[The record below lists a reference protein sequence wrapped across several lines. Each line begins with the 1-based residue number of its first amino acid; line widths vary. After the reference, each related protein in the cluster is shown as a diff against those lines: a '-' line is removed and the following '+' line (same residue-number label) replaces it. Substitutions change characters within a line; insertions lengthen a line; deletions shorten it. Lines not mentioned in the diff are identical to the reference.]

1 MVQKVALVVDTR
13 EHAVIDALK
22 QKLELNPDL
31 FTLDV
36 RPLNLGDW
44 ELYYGDQLLFIWERK
59 TFRDLLSSIRDG
71 RYAEQSYRLLHN
83 YEPSKVVYLIEG
95 IFSQLQPIE
104 KQTVVSCM
112 TSISLIKKMHLW
124 RTTHV
129 QDTVEQ
135 LLMCCKKIQKEFS
148 NPKNR
153 FSTPKTEV
161 PRDQNETNINVVID
175 NANETSTT
183 TTTTTTTTIIP
194 SRDQESVP
202 YSNFVIKKEKR
213 ENITRENIGVIFLKQ
228 IPGISNA
235 TAIGLMDYVQGDFHK
250 LLELVKTNITE
261 LSSIKI
267 GKRRIGKNVIEQ
279 LTIFLQ

>member
-22 QKLELNPDL
+22 QKLELYPDL

-59 TFRDLLSSIRDG
+59 TFRDLLSSIKDG

-95 IFSQLQPIE
+95 IFSQLQLIE

-112 TSISLIKKMHLW
+112 TSISLIKNMHLW

-161 PRDQNETNINVVID
+161 PRDQNETDSNVVID
-175 NANETSTT
+175 NAIETSTT
-183 TTTTTTTTIIP
+183 IP
-194 SRDQESVP
+194 SSGQESVP

>member
-22 QKLELNPDL
+22 QKLELYPDL

-59 TFRDLLSSIRDG
+59 TFRDLLSSIKDG

-83 YEPSKVVYLIEG
+83 YEPSKVIYLIEG

-153 FSTPKTEV
+153 FSTPKTV
-161 PRDQNETNINVVID
+161 ISIDQNITENNANVD
-175 NANETSTT
+175 STNETSTT
-183 TTTTTTTTIIP
+183 TTTTTIP
-194 SRDQESVP
+194 SSDQESVP

>member
-59 TFRDLLSSIRDG
+59 TFRDLLSSIKDG

-83 YEPSKVVYLIEG
+83 YEPSKVIYLIEG

-153 FSTPKTEV
+153 FSTPNTTI
-161 PRDQNETNINVVID
+161 PSNQNETENNVVID

-183 TTTTTTTTIIP
+183 TIP
-194 SRDQESVP
+194 SSDQESVP

>member
-1 MVQKVALVVDTR
+1 MVQKVTLVVDTR

-59 TFRDLLSSIRDG
+59 TFRDLLSSIKDG

-83 YEPSKVVYLIEG
+83 YEPSKVIYLIEG

-153 FSTPKTEV
+153 FSTPNSTT
-161 PRDQNETNINVVID
+161 PSNQNETEI

-183 TTTTTTTTIIP
+183 TTTTIIP
-194 SRDQESVP
+194 SSDQESVP

>member
-1 MVQKVALVVDTR
+1 MVQKIALVVDTR

-22 QKLELNPDL
+22 QKLELYPDL

-44 ELYYGDQLLFIWERK
+44 ELYYDDQLLFIWERK
-59 TFRDLLSSIRDG
+59 TFRDLLSSIKDG

-83 YEPSKVVYLIEG
+83 YEPSKLVYLIEG

-112 TSISLIKKMHLW
+112 TSISLMKKMHLW

-135 LLMCCKKIQKEFS
+135 LLLCCKKIQKEFS

-153 FSTPKTEV
+153 FSTPVYTN
-161 PRDQNETNINVVID
+161 PNNQNETETNAKQDHSTNTTNI
-175 NANETSTT
+175 STT
-183 TTTTTTTTIIP
+183 TT
-194 SRDQESVP
+194 DQVSVP

-228 IPGISNA
+228 IPGISNT
-235 TAIGLMDYVQGDFHK
+235 TAVGLMDYAQGDFHK

>member
-22 QKLELNPDL
+22 QKLELYPDL

-44 ELYYGDQLLFIWERK
+44 ELYYDDQLLFIWERK
-59 TFRDLLSSIRDG
+59 TFRDLLSSIKDG

-112 TSISLIKKMHLW
+112 TSISLMKNMHLW

-153 FSTPKTEV
+153 FSTPKAEV
-161 PRDQNETNINVVID
+161 PSDQNETEINAVID
-175 NANETSTT
+175 NTNDTGTAIISST
-183 TTTTTTTTIIP
+183 
-194 SRDQESVP
+194 DQVSVP

>member
-22 QKLELNPDL
+22 QKLELYPDL

-44 ELYYGDQLLFIWERK
+44 ELYYDDQLLFIWERK
-59 TFRDLLSSIRDG
+59 TFRDLLSSIKDG

-83 YEPSKVVYLIEG
+83 YEPSKVIYLIEG

-153 FSTPKTEV
+153 FSTPKSTT
-161 PRDQNETNINVVID
+161 PSNQNETEI

-183 TTTTTTTTIIP
+183 TIP
-194 SRDQESVP
+194 SSDQESVP

>member
-22 QKLELNPDL
+22 QKLELYPDL

-44 ELYYGDQLLFIWERK
+44 ELYYDDQLLFIWERK
-59 TFRDLLSSIRDG
+59 TFRDLLSSIKDG

-95 IFSQLQPIE
+95 IFSQLQLIE

-153 FSTPKTEV
+153 FSTPKMV
-161 PRDQNETNINVVID
+161 NYIDQNITENNAIID

-183 TTTTTTTTIIP
+183 TIP
-194 SRDQESVP
+194 SSDQESVP

>member
-44 ELYYGDQLLFIWERK
+44 ELYYDDQLLFIWERK
-59 TFRDLLSSIRDG
+59 TFRDLLSSIKDG

-95 IFSQLQPIE
+95 IFSQLQLIE

-161 PRDQNETNINVVID
+161 PRDQNETDSNAVID
-175 NANETSTT
+175 NAIETSTT
-183 TTTTTTTTIIP
+183 IP
-194 SRDQESVP
+194 SSGQESVP

-250 LLELVKTNITE
+250 LLELVKTNIME

>member
-1 MVQKVALVVDTR
+1 MVKKVALVVDTR

-59 TFRDLLSSIRDG
+59 TFRDLLSSIKDG

-153 FSTPKTEV
+153 FSTPNSTT
-161 PRDQNETNINVVID
+161 PSNQNETEI

-183 TTTTTTTTIIP
+183 TTTTIIP
-194 SRDQESVP
+194 SSDQESVP

>member
-22 QKLELNPDL
+22 QKLELYPDL

-44 ELYYGDQLLFIWERK
+44 ELYYDDQLLFIWERK
-59 TFRDLLSSIRDG
+59 TFRDLLSSIKDG

-112 TSISLIKKMHLW
+112 TSISLMKKMHLW

-135 LLMCCKKIQKEFS
+135 LLLCCKKIQKEFS

-153 FSTPKTEV
+153 FSTPKTAI
-161 PRDQNETNINVVID
+161 PSDQIDNKTNAVID
-175 NANETSTT
+175 NINDTSTT
-183 TTTTTTTTIIP
+183 TISST
-194 SRDQESVP
+194 DQVSVP

>member
-1 MVQKVALVVDTR
+1 MIQKVALVVDTR

-22 QKLELNPDL
+22 QKLELYPDL

-44 ELYYGDQLLFIWERK
+44 ELYYDDQLLFIWERK
-59 TFRDLLSSIRDG
+59 TFSDLLSSIKDG

-112 TSISLIKKMHLW
+112 TSISLMKKMHLW

-153 FSTPKTEV
+153 FSTQLTTNNSEQNKTE
-161 PRDQNETNINVVID
+161 TNTSEEKITNNI
-175 NANETSTT
+175 STT
-183 TTTTTTTTIIP
+183 TISST
-194 SRDQESVP
+194 DQVSVP

>member
-59 TFRDLLSSIRDG
+59 TFRDLLSSIKDG

-153 FSTPKTEV
+153 FSTPNSTT
-161 PRDQNETNINVVID
+161 PSNQNETEI

-183 TTTTTTTTIIP
+183 TTTTIIP
-194 SRDQESVP
+194 SSDQESVP

>member
-1 MVQKVALVVDTR
+1 MVQQIALVVDTR
-13 EHAVIDALK
+13 EHAVIDLLK
-22 QKLELNPDL
+22 QKLELYPEL

-44 ELYYGDQLLFIWERK
+44 ELYYDDQLLFIWERK
-59 TFRDLLSSIRDG
+59 TFSDLLSSIKDG

-112 TSISLIKKMHLW
+112 TSISLMKKMHLW

-153 FSTPKTEV
+153 FSTQLTTNNSEQNKTE
-161 PRDQNETNINVVID
+161 TNTSEEKITNNI
-175 NANETSTT
+175 STT
-183 TTTTTTTTIIP
+183 TISST
-194 SRDQESVP
+194 DQVSVP

>member
-1 MVQKVALVVDTR
+1 MVQQIALVVDTR
-13 EHAVIDALK
+13 EHAVIDLLK
-22 QKLELNPDL
+22 QKLELYPEL

-44 ELYYGDQLLFIWERK
+44 ELYYDDQLLFIWERK
-59 TFRDLLSSIRDG
+59 TFSDLLSSIKDG

-112 TSISLIKKMHLW
+112 TSISLMKKMHLW

-153 FSTPKTEV
+153 FSTPKSTI
-161 PRDQNETNINVVID
+161 PSNQNETENNAVID
-175 NANETSTT
+175 NTNDTSTT
-183 TTTTTTTTIIP
+183 II
-194 SRDQESVP
+194 SSTDQVSVP

>member
-1 MVQKVALVVDTR
+1 MVQKIALVVDTR

-22 QKLELNPDL
+22 QKLELSPDL

-44 ELYYGDQLLFIWERK
+44 ELYYDDQLLFIWERK
-59 TFRDLLSSIRDG
+59 TFRDLLSSIKDG

-83 YEPSKVVYLIEG
+83 YEPSKLVYLIEG

-112 TSISLIKKMHLW
+112 TSISLMKKMHLW

-135 LLMCCKKIQKEFS
+135 LLLCCKKIQKEFS

-153 FSTPKTEV
+153 FSTPVYTN
-161 PRDQNETNINVVID
+161 PNNQNETETNAKQDHSTNTTNI
-175 NANETSTT
+175 STT
-183 TTTTTTTTIIP
+183 TTT
-194 SRDQESVP
+194 DQVSVP

-228 IPGISNA
+228 IPGISNT
-235 TAIGLMDYVQGDFHK
+235 TAVGLMDYAQGDFHK

>member
-1 MVQKVALVVDTR
+1 MVQKVSLIVDTR

-59 TFRDLLSSIRDG
+59 TFRDLLSSIKDG

-95 IFSQLQPIE
+95 IFSQFQPIE

-153 FSTPKTEV
+153 FSTPNSTI
-161 PRDQNETNINVVID
+161 PSNQNETEN

-183 TTTTTTTTIIP
+183 TTTTTIP
-194 SRDQESVP
+194 SSDQESVP

>member
-1 MVQKVALVVDTR
+1 M
-13 EHAVIDALK
+13 
-22 QKLELNPDL
+22 NPDL

-44 ELYYGDQLLFIWERK
+44 ELYYDDQLLFIWERK
-59 TFRDLLSSIRDG
+59 TFRDLLSSIKDG

-95 IFSQLQPIE
+95 IFSQLQLIE

-153 FSTPKTEV
+153 FSTPKAEV
-161 PRDQNETNINVVID
+161 PSDQNNTGNNGIID

-183 TTTTTTTTIIP
+183 TTTT
-194 SRDQESVP
+194 SDQESVP

>member
-59 TFRDLLSSIRDG
+59 TFRDLLSSIKDG

-161 PRDQNETNINVVID
+161 PRDQNETDSNAVID
-175 NANETSTT
+175 NAIETSTT
-183 TTTTTTTTIIP
+183 IP
-194 SRDQESVP
+194 SSGQESVP

-235 TAIGLMDYVQGDFHK
+235 TAIGLIDYVQGDFHK

>member
-1 MVQKVALVVDTR
+1 MIQKVALVVDTR

-22 QKLELNPDL
+22 QKLELYPDL

-44 ELYYGDQLLFIWERK
+44 ELYYDDQLLFIWERK
-59 TFRDLLSSIRDG
+59 TFRDLLSSIKDG

-83 YEPSKVVYLIEG
+83 YEPSKLVYLIEG

-112 TSISLIKKMHLW
+112 TSISLMKNMHLW

-153 FSTPKTEV
+153 FSTPKAEV
-161 PRDQNETNINVVID
+161 PSDQNETEINAIID
-175 NANETSTT
+175 NTNDTSTT
-183 TTTTTTTTIIP
+183 II
-194 SRDQESVP
+194 SSTDQVSVP

>member
-1 MVQKVALVVDTR
+1 
-13 EHAVIDALK
+13 
-22 QKLELNPDL
+22 
-31 FTLDV
+31 
-36 RPLNLGDW
+36 
-44 ELYYGDQLLFIWERK
+44 
-59 TFRDLLSSIRDG
+59 
-71 RYAEQSYRLLHN
+71 
-83 YEPSKVVYLIEG
+83 
-95 IFSQLQPIE
+95 
-104 KQTVVSCM
+104 
-112 TSISLIKKMHLW
+112 MHLW

-153 FSTPKTEV
+153 FSTPKTV
-161 PRDQNETNINVVID
+161 IPSDQLENKTNAVID
-175 NANETSTT
+175 NTNDTSTT
-183 TTTTTTTTIIP
+183 TIAST
-194 SRDQESVP
+194 DQVSVP

>member
-1 MVQKVALVVDTR
+1 MVQKIALVVDTR

-22 QKLELNPDL
+22 QKLELYPDL

-44 ELYYGDQLLFIWERK
+44 ELYYDDQLLFIWERK
-59 TFRDLLSSIRDG
+59 TFRDLLSSIKDG

-83 YEPSKVVYLIEG
+83 YEPSKLVYLIEG

-112 TSISLIKKMHLW
+112 TSISLMKKMHLW

-135 LLMCCKKIQKEFS
+135 LLLCCKKIQKEFS

-153 FSTPKTEV
+153 FSTPVYTN
-161 PRDQNETNINVVID
+161 PNNQNETEPNAKQDHSTNTTNI
-175 NANETSTT
+175 STT
-183 TTTTTTTTIIP
+183 TTTT
-194 SRDQESVP
+194 DQVSVP

-228 IPGISNA
+228 IPGISNT
-235 TAIGLMDYVQGDFHK
+235 TAVGLMDYAQGDFHK

>member
-44 ELYYGDQLLFIWERK
+44 ELYYDDQLLFIWERK
-59 TFRDLLSSIRDG
+59 TFRDLLSSIKDG

-95 IFSQLQPIE
+95 IFSQLQLIE

-112 TSISLIKKMHLW
+112 TSISLMKKMHLW

-153 FSTPKTEV
+153 FSTPKAEV
-161 PRDQNETNINVVID
+161 PSDQNNTGNNGIID

-183 TTTTTTTTIIP
+183 TTTT
-194 SRDQESVP
+194 SDQESVP

-250 LLELVKTNITE
+250 LLELVKTNIME